1 MGLRKNLYLK
11 ERKMNKLIEL
21 PELKK
26 IREQA
31 YNDEKKIV
39 FTNGCFDLIH
49 AGHVTYLEEAK
60 ELGDILVLGLNSDYS
75 VKKIKGEKRP
85 ILLEKDRIKVLSAL
99 ESINYIIIFD
109 SSTPYNLIKEI
120 KPDILV
126 KGGDWKIEDIVGYD
140 LVIKNNGIVRS
151 LSLVK
156 GVSTT
161 DIIEKIRRNY
171 C

>member
-1 MGLRKNLYLK
+1 
-11 ERKMNKLIEL
+11 MNKLIEL